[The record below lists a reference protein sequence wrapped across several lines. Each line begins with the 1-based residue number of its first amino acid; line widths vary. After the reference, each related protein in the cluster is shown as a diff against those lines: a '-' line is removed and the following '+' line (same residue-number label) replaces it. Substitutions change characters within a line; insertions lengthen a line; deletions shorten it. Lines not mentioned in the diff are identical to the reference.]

1 MNLDALFPEI
11 TIFVFAVIALF
22 AAIIGKRRSRLVA
35 PLVSVLGV
43 IVSIAL
49 LIFVVP
55 FDRQALYGWLSA
67 DAFSYFFRILFMN
80 IGILM
85 IFLSADFIN
94 EDDRHHGE
102 YYFLL
107 LMILLGAML
116 ISSANDLIMIY
127 ISIEL
132 ISFPAYILA
141 GFRKKDVRSN
151 EASVKYF
158 ILGALASG
166 LLLYG
171 MSLIYGLTGDTN
183 LLEISRALPG
193 GLDPIFLISVVMII
207 AGIGFKIAAVP
218 FHFWSPDTY
227 EGAPITITTLLATMS
242 KLAGFVALY
251 RILIFA
257 FGDFVGIW
265 AKIIAVLAVLSM
277 VFGNLIALPQN
288 NIKRLLAYSGIAH
301 VGYMLIA
308 FTSTS
313 ADARWSLIVYFLVYI
328 FMNIGAFSVAMIVE
342 KTKESSEL
350 SSFAGLGYSN
360 PYLGVAMTIF
370 MMSLV
375 GLPPFAGFIG
385 KLYIFKFAVES
396 GQLYLA
402 IIGVI
407 TSVISLYFYL
417 KVVRQMYFEKGD
429 GKKVEVPVLTLV
441 VITICVIY
449 TLLIALYPEFF
460 TRIAIS
466 ATS

>member
-1 MNLDALFPEI
+1 MNLEALLPEI
-11 TIFVFAVIALF
+11 SIFVFAVIVLF
-22 AAIIGKRRSRLVA
+22 AVLPAKSKGKTIA
-35 PLVSVLGV
+35 PLLSVFGI
-43 IVSIAL
+43 IVSITI
-49 LIFVVP
+49 LIFFVP
-55 FDRQALYGWLSA
+55 FNKEAFYGWFSA

-80 IGILM
+80 IGIF
-85 IFLSADFIN
+85 IVFLSADFIN
-94 EDDRHHGE
+94 DDDRHHGE

-107 LMILLGAML
+107 LIIILGAML
-116 ISSANDLIMIY
+116 MSSANDLVMIY

-132 ISFPAYILA
+132 ISFPAYILT

-151 EASVKYF
+151 EASIKYF
-158 ILGALASG
+158 ILGALASA

-171 MSLIYGLTGDTN
+171 MSLIYGLTGATN
-183 LLEISRALPG
+183 LLDISRALPSE
-193 GLDPIFLISVVMII
+193 LDPIFLISIVMII
-207 AGIGFKIAAVP
+207 AGIGFKITAVP

-227 EGAPITITTLLATMS
+227 EGAPITITTLLATVS

-257 FGDFVGIW
+257 FADFAWIW
-265 AKIIAVLAVLSM
+265 SKVLAVLAVLSM

-301 VGYMLIA
+301 VGYMLIC
-308 FTSTS
+308 FTFFS
-313 ADARWSLIVYFLVYI
+313 ADARWSLIVYFIVYV
-328 FMNIGAFSVAMIVE
+328 FMNIGAFSIAMIVE
-342 KTKESSEL
+342 KTKNSSEL
-350 SSFAGLGYSN
+350 SSFAGIGYSN
-360 PYLGVAMTIF
+360 PFLGVAMTIF

-385 KLYIFKFAVES
+385 KLYIFKSAVEN
-396 GQLYLA
+396 GQLYLV

-417 KVVRQMYFEKGD
+417 KVVRQIYFAKGD
-429 GKKVEVPVLTLV
+429 GIKINVPILTLV

>member
-1 MNLDALFPEI
+1 VNLDVLLPEI
-11 TIFVFAVIALF
+11 SISVFAAVALF
-22 AAIIGKRRSRLVA
+22 AVLLSKSKGKLIA

-43 IVSIAL
+43 IVSIVL
-49 LIFVVP
+49 LIFIVP
-55 FDRQALYGWLSA
+55 FNREALFGWFSA

-80 IGILM
+80 MGILM

-94 EDDRHHGE
+94 DDDRHHGE

-107 LMILLGAML
+107 LMVVLGAML

-151 EASVKYF
+151 EASIKYF
-158 ILGALASG
+158 ILGTLASA

-171 MSLIYGLTGDTN
+171 MSLVYGLTGTTN
-183 LLEISRALPG
+183 LLEISQALPG

-207 AGIGFKIAAVP
+207 AGIGFKITAVP

-227 EGAPITITTLLATMS
+227 EGAPITVTTLLATVS

-251 RILIFA
+251 RILIVA
-257 FGDFVGIW
+257 FGDFAGIW
-265 AKIIAVLAVLSM
+265 SKVIAVLAVLSM

-301 VGYMLIA
+301 VGYMLIC
-308 FTSTS
+308 FTFSS
-313 ADARWSLIVYFLVYI
+313 ADARWSLIVYFLAYI

-342 KTKESSEL
+342 KTKKSSEL
-350 SSFAGLGYSN
+350 SSFAGIGYSN

-385 KLYIFKFAVES
+385 KLYVFKSAVEN
-396 GQLYLA
+396 GQLYLV

-429 GKKVEVPVLTLV
+429 GMKVEVPILTLV
-441 VITICVIY
+441 VISICVIY